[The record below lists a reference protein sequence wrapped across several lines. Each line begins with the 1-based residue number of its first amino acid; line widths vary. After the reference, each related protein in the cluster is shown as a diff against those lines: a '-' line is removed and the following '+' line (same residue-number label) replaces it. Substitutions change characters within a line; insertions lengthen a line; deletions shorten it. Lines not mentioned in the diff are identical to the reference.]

1 MWKCKRC
8 GCEVTRI
15 ETVNTTT
22 TYKLTKNQKR
32 RKIKDRSSDSWEVG
46 YVCNN
51 PDCKNNE
58 KYFDVLENVAEWEDD
73 KQ

>member
-46 YVCNN
+46 YICSN
-51 PDCKNNE
+51 PDCKNTG
-58 KYFDVLENVAEWEDD
+58 KYFDVLENIAEWEED
-73 KQ
+73 K